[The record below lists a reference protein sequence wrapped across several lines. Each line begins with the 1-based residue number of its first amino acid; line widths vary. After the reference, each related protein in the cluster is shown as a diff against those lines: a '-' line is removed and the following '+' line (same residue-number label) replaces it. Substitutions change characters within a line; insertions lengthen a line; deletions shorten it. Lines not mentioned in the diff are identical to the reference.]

1 MSGALWALSVQTF
14 KMTLRSKWL
23 AMFALVFFFFAF
35 NLPFVSL
42 QLMHLLPGNYVSTFM
57 ATLINTSFA
66 LMPLL
71 ALPLG
76 AVIIVEER
84 ESGSLQYM
92 LSTPIPRWKFLAAR
106 ATGLLV
112 ATTSIIVIGFGLAA
126 LVEFRFSAGAV
137 GLFYVTL
144 AACILNATMGGVSL
158 VLATVSRKRLTA
170 HSLAILI
177 WFLLTYAG
185 ASALGQISVL
195 SRSGQYSALLPWIF
209 LNPVEI
215 SRLVAVLQIP
225 GSGIQDI
232 GATGEAMQ
240 LIFANSALPVL
251 YMAAAVWVAISLAAS
266 FVIFRFQD
274 IR

>member
-14 KMTLRSKWL
+14 KITLRSKWL
-23 AMFALVFFFFAF
+23 IMFTIVFFFFAF

-42 QLMHLLPGNYVSTFM
+42 QLMHLLPGNYVASFM

-76 AVIIVEER
+76 AVSIVEER
-84 ESGSLQYM
+84 ESGALQYM
-92 LSTPIPRWKFLAAR
+92 LSTPISRGKFLAAR
-106 ATGLLV
+106 AAGLLA
-112 ATTSIIVIGFGLAA
+112 ATTGIIVLGFGLAA
-126 LVEFRFSAGAV
+126 LIEFRLSAAS
-137 GLFYVTL
+137 GLLYVTL
-144 AACILNATMGGVSL
+144 AAVILNATMVGVSL
-158 VLATVSRKRLTA
+158 VVATLSRRRLTA
-170 HSLAILI
+170 HSVAILI

-195 SRSGQYSALLPWIF
+195 SRAGQYSALLPWIF

-215 SRLVAVLQIP
+215 SRLVAVMQIP
-225 GSGIQDI
+225 GSGVQDI

-240 LIFANSALPVL
+240 IMFAGGALPFL
-251 YMAAAVWVAISLAAS
+251 YLAAAVWVGITLAAA
-266 FVIFRFQD
+266 FVIFTFQD
-274 IR
+274 IK